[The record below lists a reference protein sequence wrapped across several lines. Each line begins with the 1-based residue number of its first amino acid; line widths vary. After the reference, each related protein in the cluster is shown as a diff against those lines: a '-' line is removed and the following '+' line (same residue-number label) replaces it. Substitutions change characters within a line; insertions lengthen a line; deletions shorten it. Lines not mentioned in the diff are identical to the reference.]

1 MTYECYFDAY
11 DGLAGADPT
20 IYVPINI
27 MFDGENMRTMLF
39 TMCFLLSGAAVQA
52 ADPIRATLE
61 PSTNQAGWFVM
72 HITNVSTNTIRFMD
86 VGEGTHA
93 CGDVYE
99 ILVEKDGKTYKSELC
114 LYSPFGTPEV
124 VELAPGRTYDRGI
137 QPGAYYLGG
146 LSRLASPYTISVKYR
161 ITDKMKNVWGNMTMN
176 VDSTL
181 LLRTGRKSDGIRPSP
196 MADVD
201 VNLVFRT
208 GKLEI
213 GASHQVPE
221 DTARKLADPQH

>member
-1 MTYECYFDAY
+1 
-11 DGLAGADPT
+11 
-20 IYVPINI
+20 
-27 MFDGENMRTMLF
+27 MLF
-39 TMCFLLSGAAVQA
+39 LLNGAAVQA
-52 ADPIRATLE
+52 ADPIRAILE
-61 PSTNQAGWFVM
+61 PSTNQSGWFVM

-86 VGEGTHA
+86 VEEGPHA

-99 ILVEKDGKTYKSELC
+99 ILVEKNGKTHKSEVC
-114 LYSPFGTPEV
+114 LYSPFGFPGV

-137 QPGAYYLGG
+137 QPGAYYLGF
-146 LSRLASPYTISVKYR
+146 SHLAFPYTISVKYR
-161 ITDKMKNVWGNMTMN
+161 ITDTMKNVWSNVVVN
-176 VDSTL
+176 VDSNL
-181 LLRTGRKSDGIRPSP
+181 LLRTGLTSDGIRPSP

-213 GASHQVPE
+213 GASNQVPE